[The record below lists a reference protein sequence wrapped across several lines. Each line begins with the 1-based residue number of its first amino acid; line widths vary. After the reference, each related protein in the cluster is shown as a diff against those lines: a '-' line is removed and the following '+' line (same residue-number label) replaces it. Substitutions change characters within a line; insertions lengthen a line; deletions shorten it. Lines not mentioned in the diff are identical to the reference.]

1 MGMTDPVADLLTRIR
16 NGQLARHE
24 KDTLPWSRMKES
36 VARALASEGYVREVV
51 VGGEATKRTL
61 TVLLAY
67 TESGDPVISGVRRV
81 SKPGLRV
88 YSSVRNIPSV
98 RNGYGISV
106 LSTPAGLLA
115 DREARRR
122 NIGGEVVCE
131 VW

>member
-24 KDTLPWSRMKES
+24 KVTLPWSRMKEA
-36 VARALASEGYVREVV
+36 VARALAGEGYVREIV

-67 TESGDPVISGVRRV
+67 TQSGDPVISGVRRV

-88 YSSVRNIPSV
+88 YSNVRNIPSV

>member
-1 MGMTDPVADLLTRIR
+1 MGMTDPIADLLTRIR

-24 KDTLPWSRMKES
+24 KVTLPWSRMKEA
-36 VARALASEGYVREVV
+36 VARALAGEGYVREIV

-67 TESGDPVISGVRRV
+67 TESGEPVISGVRRV

>member
-1 MGMTDPVADLLTRIR
+1 MGMTDPIADLLTRIR

-24 KDTLPWSRMKES
+24 KVTLPWSKMKEA
-36 VARALASEGYVREVV
+36 VARTLAGEGYVRDVV

-67 TESGDPVISGVRRV
+67 TESGDPVITGVRRV

-88 YSSVRNIPSV
+88 YASVRNIPQV
-98 RNGYGISV
+98 RSGYGVSV

-122 NIGGEVVCE
+122 NVGGEVVCE

>member
-1 MGMTDPVADLLTRIR
+1 MGMTDPIADLLTRIR

-24 KDTLPWSRMKES
+24 KVTLPWSRMKEA
-36 VARALASEGYVREVV
+36 VVRALASEGYVRDIV

-67 TESGDPVISGVRRV
+67 TDSGEPVINGVRRV

-88 YSSVRNIPSV
+88 YASVRHIPSV
-98 RNGYGISV
+98 RNGYGVSV

-122 NIGGEVVCE
+122 NVGGEVVCE

>member
-24 KDTLPWSRMKES
+24 KVTLPWSRMKES
-36 VARALASEGYVREVV
+36 VARALAGEGYVREIV

>member
-1 MGMTDPVADLLTRIR
+1 MGMTDPIADLLTRIR

-24 KDTLPWSRMKES
+24 KVTLPWSVMKEG
-36 VARALASEGYVREVV
+36 VARALASEGYVRDVV
-51 VGGEATKRTL
+51 VGGEATKRSL

-67 TESGDPVISGVRRV
+67 TESGEPVISGVRRV

-98 RNGYGISV
+98 RSGYGISV

-115 DREARRR
+115 NREARRR
-122 NIGGEVVCE
+122 KVGGEVVCE

>member
-1 MGMTDPVADLLTRIR
+1 MGMTDPIADLLTRIR

-24 KDTLPWSRMKES
+24 KVVLPWSRMKEAVS
-36 VARALASEGYVREVV
+36 RALASEGYVRDVV

-67 TESGDPVISGVRRV
+67 TESGEPVISGVRRV

-88 YSSVRNIPSV
+88 YSNVRNIPQV
-98 RNGYGISV
+98 RNGYGVSV

-122 NIGGEVVCE
+122 NVGGEVVCE

>member
-1 MGMTDPVADLLTRIR
+1 MGMTDPIADLLTRIR

-24 KDTLPWSRMKES
+24 KVTMPWSRMKEA
-36 VARALASEGYVREVV
+36 VARALAGEGYVRDIV

-67 TESGDPVISGVRRV
+67 TESGDPVITGVRRV

-88 YSSVRNIPSV
+88 YSAVRNIPLI

-115 DREARRR
+115 DKEARRR
-122 NIGGEVVCE
+122 NVGGEVVCE

>member
-1 MGMTDPVADLLTRIR
+1 MGMTDPVSDLLTRIR

-24 KDTLPWSRMKES
+24 KVTLPWSQMKES
-36 VARALASEGYVREVV
+36 VARALAGEGYVRDVV
-51 VGGEATKRTL
+51 VGGEVTKRTL

-106 LSTPAGLLA
+106 LSTPAGVLA

-122 NIGGEVVCE
+122 NVGGEVVCE

>member
-1 MGMTDPVADLLTRIR
+1 MGMTDPIADLLTRIR

-24 KDTLPWSRMKES
+24 KVTLPWSRMKEA
-36 VARALASEGYVREVV
+36 VVRALASEGYVRDIV

-67 TESGDPVISGVRRV
+67 TDSGEPVINGVRRV

-88 YSSVRNIPSV
+88 YANVRHIPSV
-98 RNGYGISV
+98 RNGYGVSV

-122 NIGGEVVCE
+122 NVGGEVVCE

>member
-1 MGMTDPVADLLTRIR
+1 MGMTDPIADLLTRIR

-24 KDTLPWSRMKES
+24 KVTLPWSRMKEA
-36 VARALASEGYVREVV
+36 VARALAGEGYVREIV

-67 TESGDPVISGVRRV
+67 TESGEPVISGVRRV

-115 DREARRR
+115 DRDARRR

>member
-1 MGMTDPVADLLTRIR
+1 MSMTDPIADLLTRIR

-24 KDTLPWSRMKES
+24 KVTMPWSRMKES
-36 VARALASEGYVREVV
+36 VARALSGEGYVRDVV
-51 VGGEATKRTL
+51 VGGEAIKRTL

-67 TESGDPVISGVRRV
+67 TEAGDPVINGVRRV

-88 YSSVRNIPSV
+88 YSSVRHIPSV
-98 RNGYGISV
+98 RNGYGVSV

-122 NIGGEVVCE
+122 NVGGEVVCE

>member
-1 MGMTDPVADLLTRIR
+1 
-16 NGQLARHE
+16 
-24 KDTLPWSRMKES
+24 MKEA
-36 VARALASEGYVREVV
+36 VARALAGEGYVREIV

-88 YSSVRNIPSV
+88 YSNVRNIPSV

>member
-1 MGMTDPVADLLTRIR
+1 MGMTDPIADLLTRIR

-24 KDTLPWSRMKES
+24 KVTLPWSAMKEG
-36 VARALASEGYVREVV
+36 VARAIASEGYVRDVV
-51 VGGEATKRTL
+51 VGGEATKRSL

-98 RNGYGISV
+98 RSGYGISV

-122 NIGGEVVCE
+122 RVGGEVVCE

>member
-1 MGMTDPVADLLTRIR
+1 MGMTDPIADLLTRIR

-24 KDTLPWSRMKES
+24 KVTLPWSRMKEA
-36 VARALASEGYVREVV
+36 VARALAGEGYVREIV
-51 VGGEATKRTL
+51 VGGDATKRTL

-67 TESGDPVISGVRRV
+67 TEAGDPVISGVRRV

-88 YSSVRNIPSV
+88 YSNVRNIPSV

-122 NIGGEVVCE
+122 NIGAEVVCE